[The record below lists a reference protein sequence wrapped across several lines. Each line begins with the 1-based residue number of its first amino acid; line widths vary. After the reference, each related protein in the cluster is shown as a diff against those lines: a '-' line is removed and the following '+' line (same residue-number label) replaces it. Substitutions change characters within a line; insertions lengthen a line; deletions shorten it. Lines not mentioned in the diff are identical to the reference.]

1 MQLVIGNK
9 NYSSWSLRAWLLL
22 HAFQIEFEELS
33 EELYNQLSKLPK
45 VKNVSRI
52 GNSIHFYGKER
63 NVFFDVLN
71 AATNAIMKDISVK
84 KLGLQDLMDAKYAKD
99 GIH

>member
-1 MQLVIGNK
+1 MEDIKAQFGING
-9 NYSSWSLRAWLLL
+9 
-22 HAFQIEFEELS
+22 F
-33 EELYNQLSKLPK
+33 
-45 VKNVSRI
+45 

-71 AATNAIMKDISVK
+71 AATSAIMKDISVK

>member
-1 MQLVIGNK
+1 M
-9 NYSSWSLRAWLLL
+9 
-22 HAFQIEFEELS
+22 
-33 EELYNQLSKLPK
+33 
-45 VKNVSRI
+45 SRI

-71 AATNAIMKDISVK
+71 AATSAIMKDISVK